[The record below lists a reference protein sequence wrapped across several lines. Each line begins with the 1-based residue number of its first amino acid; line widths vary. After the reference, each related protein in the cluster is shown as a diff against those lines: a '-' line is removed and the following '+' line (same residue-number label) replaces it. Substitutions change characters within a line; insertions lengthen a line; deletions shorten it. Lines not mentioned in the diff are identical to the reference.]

1 MKAIIQAVK
10 SILFW
15 RREIREQK
23 EREDAAN
30 IKRIEREIEE
40 TTAYINELVEKT
52 KRETEFM
59 MQQRG
64 IGKNEHH

>member
-1 MKAIIQAVK
+1 MKAIIRAVK

-30 IKRIEREIEE
+30 IKRIEREIAE

-64 IGKNEHH
+64 IGKNEHR

>member
-10 SILFW
+10 RILFW

-30 IKRIEREIEE
+30 IKRIEREIAE

-59 MQQRG
+59 MQHRG
-64 IGKNEHH
+64 IEKK